1 MLACVDDDQ
10 DFPDAI
16 EGRIAVVG
24 VCASGK
30 TVLVEKLRALGYDA
44 RACAQEHSYV
54 PHMWRLLVRPQILVY
69 LEASLEIV
77 QQRGRIFFDA
87 AYLQEQRHRL
97 RHVRAHC
104 DIRVNTDDL
113 DEEEVLDVVIRNLK
127 ESFHLVA

>member
-1 MLACVDDDQ
+1 MVAYIDDGQ
-10 DFPDAI
+10 EFPDPV

-30 TVLVEKLRALGYDA
+30 TVLVERLRALGYAA

-54 PHMWRLLVRPQILVY
+54 PHMWRLLVHPQVLVY
-69 LEASLEIV
+69 LEASLRTV
-77 QQRGRIFFDA
+77 RRRGRTSFDA

-97 RHVRAHC
+97 RHARAYC
-104 DIRVNTDDL
+104 DIYVNTDDL
-113 DEEEVLDVVIRNLK
+113 DEEEVLDLVTEALE